1 MLQLL
6 KIGGKR
12 LFKMEKRR
20 KILFIGGDTTKWQH
34 KMLRFAVISSPEFN
48 KINSRFQ
55 ENFFSG
61 KTYVAG
67 IIESKP

>member
-1 MLQLL
+1 
-6 KIGGKR
+6 
-12 LFKMEKRR
+12 
-20 KILFIGGDTTKWQH
+20 
-34 KMLRFAVISSPEFN
+34 MLRFAVISSPEFN

-61 KTYVAG
+61 KTYFAG